1 MGELLSQ
8 VIMIKF
14 TKTLKI
20 TTHKN
25 RFTLDLH
32 RLLSI
37 KPTILLDILQK
48 HLLIVHQAIILV
60 MVLISLMVMYVVPQL
75 FQHIALLVTLKVL
88 IPNFHQV
95 IYLKHRLIYR
105 LVIYLL
111 NTNKQFKPKVLYFH

>member
-1 MGELLSQ
+1 VGELLSQ

-32 RLLSI
+32 LLLSI

-95 IYLKHRLIYR
+95 IYLKHRLINR